1 MRSIDVL
8 RNATLAHDAVPPSP
22 SPPPPSLAS
31 SPASPS
37 SPHVVGKRV
46 APQLLGTGGAQA
58 TSLLKLKLKKVAAAK
73 AAAKAADKGETFV
86 ETFTVRLERGPQGFG
101 MVLNSSNRL
110 TSLVPGGPA
119 AQSQLLEWDLIT
131 KLDGLKLTG
140 QLGAVAKGRDA
151 MVLTVERPPERCH
164 DSIIAREAVGCQ
176 TPFQSDPLLEESL
189 PPVTPTPQPS
199 SSQLQLDD
207 QPPPPIGGYDQTS
220 LLATQGGAAES
231 IDVLSELLLHN
242 SGTLPELRLPALQ
255 ALYLALSDA
264 EWAEEEE
271 AQEDEAAEEAS
282 EEEAPSLHSSS
293 WPSSSSSRGKPSSS
307 PFSSPSSASPRLD
320 RLAGVDALPMLAR
333 TETREN
339 ARREVGIVG
348 ITSILSRAD
357 VTAGVSTAATIA
369 SSASIASLALRPS
382 LSAFTAPPC
391 RFLVFPSSSP
401 SSSSSPP
408 FSSPFS
414 SSPSSPYFSF
424 PSSLQAQKLPAPLW
438 LSASAE
444 AGALEAEVE
453 SEAEVKAE
461 VGVPIDPSVTKLLA
475 RRDAQVH

>member
-164 DSIIAREAVGCQ
+164 DSIIATETPQ

-220 LLATQGGAAES
+220 LLATQDGAAES
-231 IDVLSELLLHN
+231 IEVLSELLLHKL
-242 SGTLPELRLPALQ
+242 SELRLPALQ

-357 VTAGVSTAATIA
+357 ATAGVSTAATIA

-401 SSSSSPP
+401 SSSSPS
-408 FSSPFS
+408 S
-414 SSPSSPYFSF
+414 SSPSSPSFSS

-438 LSASAE
+438 LRASAE

>member
-46 APQLLGTGGAQA
+46 PPQLLGTGGAQA

-73 AAAKAADKGETFV
+73 AAAKAADKGETSV

-164 DSIIAREAVGCQ
+164 DSIIAREAVGYQ
-176 TPFQSDPLLEESL
+176 TPFQSDSFLEESRPL
-189 PPVTPTPQPS
+189 VTPTPPPS
-199 SSQLQLDD
+199 SSQLQFDD

-231 IDVLSELLLHN
+231 IEVLSELLLR
-242 SGTLPELRLPALQ
+242 GTLPELRLPALQ

-271 AQEDEAAEEAS
+271 AQEEEAAEEAS

-307 PFSSPSSASPRLD
+307 PFSSPSSASPPAAAH
-320 RLAGVDALPMLAR
+320 AGVDAIPMLAR
-333 TETREN
+333 TETRED
-339 ARREVGIVG
+339 AQRQVDIVG
-348 ITSILSRAD
+348 ITSLLSRAD
-357 VTAGVSTAATIA
+357 ATAGGSTAAIIS

-382 LSAFTAPPC
+382 LSAFTAPPR

-401 SSSSSPP
+401 SSSSPP
-408 FSSPFS
+408 SSSPSS
-414 SSPSSPYFSF
+414 SSPSSPSFSSL
-424 PSSLQAQKLPAPLW
+424 SSLQAQKLPAPLW

-461 VGVPIDPSVTKLLA
+461 VGVPIADPSVTKLLA
-475 RRDAQVH
+475 RLDEQVH